1 MGRLALLLTGLLLV
15 SCASGDEEEEMNDNI
30 FPDSSVRPI
39 IDASPRRDAPP
50 STLPDGGFGEGFL
63 CDDHS
68 DCTEAGTCCWLNPV
82 IEMFVCL
89 PGTVEPIT
97 MVCIPDFNP

>member
-15 SCASGDEEEEMNDNI
+15 SCASGNEEEENDNI

-50 STLPDGGFGEGFL
+50 SSLPDGGFFGF
-63 CDDHS
+63 CDDNS
-68 DCTEAGTCCWLNPV
+68 DCTEAGTCCLFSPL
-82 IEMFVCL
+82 IDMFVCAPGSIL
-89 PGTVEPIT
+89 PGDICVPFEI
-97 MVCIPDFNP
+97 